1 MLTLLSF
8 LSLEKASRARCRAP
22 SLLNVRFEGN
32 IQKAILKEGA
42 QYLGF
47 FTFFSRN
54 ASFDLHLACAFF
66 SITTAKMTTSLL
78 LLLGVFQLVVVAEGR
93 EKKGALLSNF
103 QGLAKCRYDQRV
115 AFPRTEEELKRI
127 LWRRDVKVI
136 RAVSSDAHS
145 WNEKFWC
152 ARTTDEEEEEERN
165 VNIFMNEVRVV
176 EEEQSRA
183 RVFDKRELKAKVTVD
198 AGEKMRTMLEY
209 VAEEGYALKSVPWF
223 IDQTVGGALATCS
236 HGSSLAFGS
245 LSSQLVSL
253 RTMLHNGTVETI
265 SERTHG
271 RDVMDAFRCHVN
283 QLGITLAATFE
294 IFKQDEVHRMNR
306 FVSEDHMLQEIE
318 MISAAVR
325 RCVDNGMDW
334 WHSCAMRRSAVRNM
348 DDLSYYYY
356 VPTRD
361 AQRVKIRRVIT
372 DFSKRTRS
380 DDDDDDDDDDAN
392 EDDFLFSSSSSPAR
406 VLDEY
411 YFKASSVDAASAS
424 AKSVL
429 NPSSIRNR
437 LMQNDDLVSVWT
449 NLWQDALEPSLQ
461 SIVASNA
468 SAYLAMTEE
477 QLDRNDNYPFDQ
489 AELAVPLANAG
500 ECLRGFLDSISEQ
513 RQKYWRSPILIR
525 FLNAESALLSPAH
538 ARPSMYVNIE
548 NYKRSEE
555 GKAAFRDAIR
565 YLASKE
571 KCDGRLHFGKFG
583 WEDVETYSLY
593 EKYGNAYC
601 KFLCV
606 KDRYDPSRRFETRE
620 MSRIFERD
628 LDKCLPRACD

>member
-1 MLTLLSF
+1 M
-8 LSLEKASRARCRAP
+8 
-22 SLLNVRFEGN
+22 
-32 IQKAILKEGA
+32 QKAIKVRGLKRISVFRVFDFA
-42 QYLGF
+42 RKKTPFANYISHVRFF
-47 FTFFSRN
+47 FTS
-54 ASFDLHLACAFF
+54 H
-66 SITTAKMTTSLL
+66 TKMTTTLFPFAKEATRRWWRRRRCSCCSLLL
-78 LLLGVFQLVVVAEGR
+78 LLLGVFQLVVVAEDR
-93 EKKGALLSNF
+93 EKKGVLLSNF
-103 QGLAKCRYDQRV
+103 QGLARCRYDQRV

-127 LWRRDVKVI
+127 LLKRDVEVI

-145 WNEKFWC
+145 WNEQFWC

-176 EEEQSRA
+176 EEEEQSRA
-183 RVFDKRELKAKVTVD
+183 RVFDKRGLKAKVTVD

-209 VAEEGYALKSVPWF
+209 IAEEGYALKSVPWF

-361 AQRVKIRRVIT
+361 AQRVKIRRLIT

-380 DDDDDDDDDDAN
+380 DDDDDDDAN

-424 AKSVL
+424 AQSVL

-489 AELAVPLANAG
+489 AEFAVPLANAG

>member
-54 ASFDLHLACAFF
+54 ASFDLHLASAFF

-429 NPSSIRNR
+429 NLSSIRNR

-620 MSRIFERD
+620 MSRIFDRD

>member
-1 MLTLLSF
+1 
-8 LSLEKASRARCRAP
+8 
-22 SLLNVRFEGN
+22 LLNVRFEGN

-380 DDDDDDDDDDAN
+380 DDDDDDDDDAN

-429 NPSSIRNR
+429 NLSSIRNR

-548 NYKRSEE
+548 NYKRNEE

>member
-1 MLTLLSF
+1 M
-8 LSLEKASRARCRAP
+8 
-22 SLLNVRFEGN
+22 
-32 IQKAILKEGA
+32 QKAIKVRGLKRISV
-42 QYLGF
+42 F
-47 FTFFSRN
+47 RV
-54 ASFDLHLACAFF
+54 FDFARKKTPFCKLHLACAFF
-66 SITTAKMTTSLL
+66 FTSHTKMTTTLFPFAKEATRRWWRRRRCSCCSLLL
-78 LLLGVFQLVVVAEGR
+78 LLLGVFQLVVVAEDR
-93 EKKGALLSNF
+93 EKKGVLLSNF
-103 QGLAKCRYDQRV
+103 QGLARCRYDQRV

-127 LWRRDVKVI
+127 LLKRDVEVI

-183 RVFDKRELKAKVTVD
+183 RVFDKRGLKAKVTVD

-325 RCVDNGMDW
+325 RCVDNGRMDW
-334 WHSCAMRRSAVRNM
+334 WHSCAMRRFAVRNM

-380 DDDDDDDDDDAN
+380 DDDDDDDAN
-392 EDDFLFSSSSSPAR
+392 EDDFLFSSSSSPVR
-406 VLDEY
+406 VLEEY

-424 AKSVL
+424 AQSVL

-489 AELAVPLANAG
+489 AEFAVPLANAG
-500 ECLRGFLDSISEQ
+500 ECLSGFLDSISEQ

-583 WEDVETYSLY
+583 WDEDETYSLY

-606 KDRYDPSRRFETRE
+606 KDRYDPTRRFETRE

>member
-1 MLTLLSF
+1 LLTLLSF

-429 NPSSIRNR
+429 NLSSIRNR

>member
-380 DDDDDDDDDDAN
+380 DDDDDDDDDAN

-429 NPSSIRNR
+429 NLSSIRNR

-548 NYKRSEE
+548 NYKRNEE

-620 MSRIFERD
+620 MSRIFDRD

>member
-1 MLTLLSF
+1 M
-8 LSLEKASRARCRAP
+8 
-22 SLLNVRFEGN
+22 
-32 IQKAILKEGA
+32 
-42 QYLGF
+42 
-47 FTFFSRN
+47 
-54 ASFDLHLACAFF
+54 
-66 SITTAKMTTSLL
+66 
-78 LLLGVFQLVVVAEGR
+78 
-93 EKKGALLSNF
+93 
-103 QGLAKCRYDQRV
+103 
-115 AFPRTEEELKRI
+115 AFPRTEDELKRI
-127 LWRRDVKVI
+127 LLQKEVKVI

-176 EEEQSRA
+176 EEEERRA
-183 RVFDKRELKAKVTVD
+183 HVFDKRGLKAKVTVD

-253 RTMLHNGTVETI
+253 RTMLHNRTVETI

-325 RCVDNGMDW
+325 RCVDNGRMDW
-334 WHSCAMRRSAVRNM
+334 WHSCAMRRFAVRNM

-380 DDDDDDDDDDAN
+380 DDDDDDDDDAN
-392 EDDFLFSSSSSPAR
+392 EDDFLFSSSSLPVR

-424 AKSVL
+424 AQSVL

-583 WEDVETYSLY
+583 WDEDETYSLY

>member
-380 DDDDDDDDDDAN
+380 DDDDDDDDDAN

-424 AKSVL
+424 AQSVL

>member
-380 DDDDDDDDDDAN
+380 DDDDDDDDDAN

-429 NPSSIRNR
+429 NLSSIRNR

-548 NYKRSEE
+548 NYKRNEE

>member
-380 DDDDDDDDDDAN
+380 DDDDDDDDDAN

-424 AKSVL
+424 ARSVL

-525 FLNAESALLSPAH
+525 FLNAESAFIVP
-538 ARPSMYVNIE
+538 
-548 NYKRSEE
+548 
-555 GKAAFRDAIR
+555 G
-565 YLASKE
+565 
-571 KCDGRLHFGKFG
+571 
-583 WEDVETYSLY
+583 
-593 EKYGNAYC
+593 
-601 KFLCV
+601 
-606 KDRYDPSRRFETRE
+606 
-620 MSRIFERD
+620 
-628 LDKCLPRACD
+628 ACATEHVRKH

>member
-1 MLTLLSF
+1 M
-8 LSLEKASRARCRAP
+8 
-22 SLLNVRFEGN
+22 
-32 IQKAILKEGA
+32 QKAIKVRGLKRISVFRVFNFA
-42 QYLGF
+42 RKKRLLQITSRMCVF
-47 FTFFSRN
+47 FTS
-54 ASFDLHLACAFF
+54 H
-66 SITTAKMTTSLL
+66 TKMTTTLFPFAKEATRRWWRRRRCSCCSLLL
-78 LLLGVFQLVVVAEGR
+78 LLLGVFQLVVVAEDR
-93 EKKGALLSNF
+93 EKKGVLLSNF
-103 QGLAKCRYDQRV
+103 QGLARCRYDQRV

-127 LWRRDVKVI
+127 LLKRDVEVI

-183 RVFDKRELKAKVTVD
+183 RVFDKRGLKAKVTVD

-325 RCVDNGMDW
+325 RCVDNRRMDW
-334 WHSCAMRRSAVRNM
+334 WHSCAMRRFAVRNM

-380 DDDDDDDDDDAN
+380 DDDDDDDNAN
-392 EDDFLFSSSSSPAR
+392 EDDFLFSSSSLPVR

-411 YFKASSVDAASAS
+411 YFKASSSSLVDAASAS
-424 AKSVL
+424 AQSVL

>member
-66 SITTAKMTTSLL
+66 SIRTTKMTTSLL

-93 EKKGALLSNF
+93 ENKGVLLSNF

-115 AFPRTEEELKRI
+115 AFPRTEDELKRI
-127 LWRRDVKVI
+127 LLQKEVKVI

-176 EEEQSRA
+176 EEERRA
-183 RVFDKRELKAKVTVD
+183 RVFDKRELKAKVMVD

-380 DDDDDDDDDDAN
+380 DDDDDDDAN
-392 EDDFLFSSSSSPAR
+392 EDDFLFSSSTLPVR

-424 AKSVL
+424 AQSVL

-489 AELAVPLANAG
+489 AEFAVPLANAG

>member
-1 MLTLLSF
+1 M
-8 LSLEKASRARCRAP
+8 
-22 SLLNVRFEGN
+22 
-32 IQKAILKEGA
+32 
-42 QYLGF
+42 
-47 FTFFSRN
+47 
-54 ASFDLHLACAFF
+54 
-66 SITTAKMTTSLL
+66 
-78 LLLGVFQLVVVAEGR
+78 
-93 EKKGALLSNF
+93 
-103 QGLAKCRYDQRV
+103 

-176 EEEQSRA
+176 EEERRA
-183 RVFDKRELKAKVTVD
+183 RVFDKRELKAKVMVD

-325 RCVDNGMDW
+325 RCVDNGRMDW
-334 WHSCAMRRSAVRNM
+334 WHSCAMRRFAVRNM

-380 DDDDDDDDDDAN
+380 DDDDDDDAN

-424 AKSVL
+424 AQSVL

-489 AELAVPLANAG
+489 AEFAVPLANAG

>member
-380 DDDDDDDDDDAN
+380 DDDDDDDDDAN

-411 YFKASSVDAASAS
+411 YFKASSVEAASAS
-424 AKSVL
+424 AQIL

>member
-548 NYKRSEE
+548 NYKRNEE

>member
-424 AKSVL
+424 AQSVL

-620 MSRIFERD
+620 MSRIFDRD

>member
-1 MLTLLSF
+1 MLRETSCLHLECRSVYLEASLFRVFLLF
-8 LSLEKASRARCRAP
+8 SLVTPPLIYISH
-22 SLLNVRFEGN
+22 VRF
-32 IQKAILKEGA
+32 
-42 QYLGF
+42 F
-47 FTFFSRN
+47 PS
-54 ASFDLHLACAFF
+54 H
-66 SITTAKMTTSLL
+66 AKMTTSLL

-127 LWRRDVKVI
+127 LLKRDVEVI

-176 EEEQSRA
+176 EEEERRA
-183 RVFDKRELKAKVTVD
+183 HVFDKRGLRAKVTVD

-325 RCVDNGMDW
+325 RCVDNGRMDW
-334 WHSCAMRRSAVRNM
+334 WHSCAMRRFAVRNM

-380 DDDDDDDDDDAN
+380 DDDDDDDDDAN

-424 AKSVL
+424 AQSVL

-583 WEDVETYSLY
+583 CDEDETYSLY

>member
-1 MLTLLSF
+1 MFALRGKYSK
-8 LSLEKASRARCRAP
+8 SD
-22 SLLNVRFEGN
+22 
-32 IQKAILKEGA
+32 LKRGGSVFRVF
-42 QYLGF
+42 YF
-47 FTFFSRN
+47 FCN

-66 SITTAKMTTSLL
+66 SITTTKMTTSLL

-424 AKSVL
+424 AQSVL

-489 AELAVPLANAG
+489 AEFAVPLANAG

>member
-356 VPTRD
+356 VPPRD

-429 NPSSIRNR
+429 NLSSIRNR

>member
-1 MLTLLSF
+1 
-8 LSLEKASRARCRAP
+8 
-22 SLLNVRFEGN
+22 LLNVRFEGN

-429 NPSSIRNR
+429 NLSSIRNR

>member
-380 DDDDDDDDDDAN
+380 DDDDDDDDDAN

-424 AKSVL
+424 AQSVL

-548 NYKRSEE
+548 NYKRNEE

-620 MSRIFERD
+620 MSRIFDRD

>member
-1 MLTLLSF
+1 M
-8 LSLEKASRARCRAP
+8 
-22 SLLNVRFEGN
+22 
-32 IQKAILKEGA
+32 QKAIKVRGLKRISV
-42 QYLGF
+42 F
-47 FTFFSRN
+47 RV
-54 ASFDLHLACAFF
+54 FDFARKKTPFCKLHLACAFF
-66 SITTAKMTTSLL
+66 FTSHTKMTTTLFPFAKEATRRWWRRRRCSCCSLLL
-78 LLLGVFQLVVVAEGR
+78 LLLGVFQLVVVAEDR
-93 EKKGALLSNF
+93 EKKGVLLSNF
-103 QGLAKCRYDQRV
+103 QGLARCRYDQRV

-127 LWRRDVKVI
+127 LLKRDVEVI

-183 RVFDKRELKAKVTVD
+183 RVFDKRGLKAKVTVD

-325 RCVDNGMDW
+325 RCVDNGRMDW
-334 WHSCAMRRSAVRNM
+334 WHSCAMRRFAVRNM

-372 DFSKRTRS
+372 AFSKRTRS
-380 DDDDDDDDDDAN
+380 DDDDDDDDAN
-392 EDDFLFSSSSSPAR
+392 EDDFLFSSSSSPVR
-406 VLDEY
+406 VLEEY

-424 AKSVL
+424 AQSVL

-500 ECLRGFLDSISEQ
+500 ECLSGFLDSISEQ

>member
-1 MLTLLSF
+1 LLTLLSF

-429 NPSSIRNR
+429 NLSSIRNR

-620 MSRIFERD
+620 MSRIFDRD

>member
-1 MLTLLSF
+1 M
-8 LSLEKASRARCRAP
+8 
-22 SLLNVRFEGN
+22 
-32 IQKAILKEGA
+32 QKAIKVRGLKRISV
-42 QYLGF
+42 F
-47 FTFFSRN
+47 RV
-54 ASFDLHLACAFF
+54 FDFARKKTPFCKLHLACAFF
-66 SITTAKMTTSLL
+66 FTSHTKMTTTLFPFAKEATRRWWRRRRCSCCSLLL
-78 LLLGVFQLVVVAEGR
+78 LLLGVFQLVVVAEDR
-93 EKKGALLSNF
+93 EKKGVLLSNF
-103 QGLAKCRYDQRV
+103 QGLARCRYDQRV

-127 LWRRDVKVI
+127 LLKRDVEVI

-183 RVFDKRELKAKVTVD
+183 RVFDKRGLKAKVTVD

-325 RCVDNGMDW
+325 RCVDNGRMDW
-334 WHSCAMRRSAVRNM
+334 WHSCAMRRFAVRNM

-372 DFSKRTRS
+372 AFSKRTRS
-380 DDDDDDDDDDAN
+380 DDDDDDDDAN
-392 EDDFLFSSSSSPAR
+392 EDDFLFSSSSSPVR
-406 VLDEY
+406 VLEEY

-424 AKSVL
+424 AQSVL

-489 AELAVPLANAG
+489 AEFAVPLANAG
-500 ECLRGFLDSISEQ
+500 ECLSGFLDSISEQ

-583 WEDVETYSLY
+583 WDEDETYSLY

-606 KDRYDPSRRFETRE
+606 KDRYDPTRRFETRE